1 MPFTLVKGDCQQGTV
16 GIVKGDCQQG
26 TVGSLRMI
34 PPRFELGTPAVL
46 SISARNHASNEARS
60 YKSGAL
66 NRTELWDQK

>member
-1 MPFTLVKGDCQQGTV
+1 MPFTLVKGGCQQGTVGIVKGDCQQGTV

-46 SISARNHASNEARS
+46 
-60 YKSGAL
+60 
-66 NRTELWDQK
+66 T